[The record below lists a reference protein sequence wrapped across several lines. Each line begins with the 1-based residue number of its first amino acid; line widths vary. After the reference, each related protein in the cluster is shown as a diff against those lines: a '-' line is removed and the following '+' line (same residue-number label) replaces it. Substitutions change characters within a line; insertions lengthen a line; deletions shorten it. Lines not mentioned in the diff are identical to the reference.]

1 MENLHVAEFET
12 RHGLMRCASTER
24 GLAYV
29 HLPRAGGR
37 GMDGWR
43 RRHAPEAEPVTA
55 WEPNRVAIQQ
65 ITEFLEGKR
74 SSFDLPLDLRGTPF
88 QLLVYQALLEI
99 PYGETRTYSEIARC
113 IGQPKAVRA
122 VGTANGANPISL
134 VVPCHRVVATGGK
147 LGGYAGGLPMKK
159 QLLAMEHAKPLAG
172 NLL

>member
-1 MENLHVAEFET
+1 MEKLHVADFET

-37 GMDGWR
+37 GLDGWR
-43 RRHAPEAEPVTA
+43 RRYAPEARTIVA
-55 WEPNRVAIQQ
+55 WEPNRVAIGQ

-74 SSFDLPLDLRGTPF
+74 TRFDLPLDLRASPF
-88 QLLVYQALLEI
+88 QQLVYDALLEI
-99 PYGETRTYSEIARC
+99 PYGETRTYAEIALR
-113 IGQPKAVRA
+113 IGQPKAHRA
-122 VGTANGANPISL
+122 VGTANGTNPISL
-134 VVPCHRVVATGGK
+134 VIPCHRVVAAGGK